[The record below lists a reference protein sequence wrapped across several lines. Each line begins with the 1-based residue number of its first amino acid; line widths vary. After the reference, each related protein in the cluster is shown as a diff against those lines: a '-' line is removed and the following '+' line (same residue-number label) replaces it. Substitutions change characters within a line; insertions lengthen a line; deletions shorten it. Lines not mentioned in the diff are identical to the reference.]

1 MKEYQTFSYIMY
13 QESIE
18 REKREEE
25 ERRRADEQK
34 KAAEKERQQE
44 QRPQTRAEIL
54 MQARRNA
61 NMINNVSTDE
71 ELVLN
76 NSNDNIDSSSLGTSA
91 TLEDLVDYIEEEM

>member
-1 MKEYQTFSYIMY
+1 MY

-54 MQARRNA
+54 MQARSNA
-61 NMINNVSTDE
+61 NMVNNVSTDE
-71 ELVLN
+71 ELVLNN